1 MTSPETTANTQTF
14 PSGNL
19 SPTEIQPAVLSMF
32 MLLLPLI
39 DKLLGSIITPF
50 VNAWVGYKTTQMQ
63 TGEAGFE
70 KAAAADAV
78 VMTAA
83 MQADVQMA
91 AMKVQLYGSTTYR
104 IITLV
109 AGLPPAIHFG
119 LIYIDTILAS
129 KAFLGAAYFGVPK
142 LPSPYDTFEWAIV
155 SSFFLVH
162 AVNVGASNVQ
172 RWLAKK

>member
-1 MTSPETTANTQTF
+1 
-14 PSGNL
+14 
-19 SPTEIQPAVLSMF
+19 MF
-32 MLLLPLI
+32 MLLLPLL

-50 VNAWVGYKTTQMQ
+50 VNGWVSYKTTQMQ

-91 AMKVQLYGSTTYR
+91 QMKVSLYGSTTYR
-104 IITLV
+104 IITLI

-119 LIYIDTILAS
+119 LVYIDTILAS

-142 LPSPYDTFEWAIV
+142 LPAPYDTFEWAIV

-162 AVNVGASNVQ
+162 VVTAGRSNVAQ
-172 RWLAKK
+172 WLGKK

>member
-1 MTSPETTANTQTF
+1 
-14 PSGNL
+14 
-19 SPTEIQPAVLSMF
+19 MF
-32 MLLLPLI
+32 AILLPLI

-50 VNAWVGYKTTQMQ
+50 VNAWVSYKTTQMQ
-63 TGEAGFE
+63 TGESGFE
-70 KAAAADAV
+70 KAAAADSV

-91 AMKVQLYGSTTYR
+91 QMKVSLYGTTTYR

-119 LIYIDTILAS
+119 LVYIDTILAS

-142 LPSPYDTFEWAIV
+142 LPAPYDTFEWAVV

-162 AVNVGASNVQ
+162 AVNVGSSNVKQ
-172 RWLAKK
+172 WLARK

>member
-1 MTSPETTANTQTF
+1 VFS
-14 PSGNL
+14 
-19 SPTEIQPAVLSMF
+19 I
-32 MLLLPLI
+32 LLPLI
-39 DKLLGSIITPF
+39 DKLLGSIITPL
-50 VNAWVGYKTTQMQ
+50 VAAWTDYQRTKLT

-83 MQADVQMA
+83 MQADVQLT
-91 AMKVQLYGSTTYR
+91 AMKVQLYGTLTYR

-109 AGLPPAIHFG
+109 AGLPPSIHFG
-119 LIYIDTILAS
+119 LVYIDTILAS

-142 LPSPYDTFEWAIV
+142 LPAPYDTFEWAVV

-162 AVNVGASNVQ
+162 AVNLGKSNVAQ
-172 RWLAKK
+172 WLGRK

>member
-1 MTSPETTANTQTF
+1 
-14 PSGNL
+14 
-19 SPTEIQPAVLSMF
+19 
-32 MLLLPLI
+32 MLAILLPLI
-39 DKLLGSIITPF
+39 DKLLGSIITPL
-50 VNAWVGYKTTQMQ
+50 VNAWVSYKTTQMQ

-83 MQADVQMA
+83 MQADMQMA
-91 AMKVQLYGSTTYR
+91 QMKVSLYGSTTYR

-109 AGLPPAIHFG
+109 AGLPPALHFG

-142 LPSPYDTFEWAIV
+142 LPAPYDTFEWAV
-155 SSFFLVH
+155 LSSFFLVD
-162 AVNVGASNVQ
+162 AINIGASNVQ
-172 RWLAKK
+172 QWLGKK

>member
-1 MTSPETTANTQTF
+1 
-14 PSGNL
+14 
-19 SPTEIQPAVLSMF
+19 MF
-32 MLLLPLI
+32 MILLPLL

-91 AMKVQLYGSTTYR
+91 QMKVALYGSLTYR
-104 IITLV
+104 IVTLV
-109 AGLPPAIHFG
+109 AGLPPAVHFG
-119 LIYIDTILAS
+119 LVYIDTILAS

-142 LPSPYDTFEWAIV
+142 LPAPYDSFEWAIV

-162 AVNVGASNVQ
+162 MVTTGKSNVAQ
-172 RWLAKK
+172 WLGRK